1 MKGVMFMASQRVSN
15 IGRIVDT
22 LVLGGVVIAT
32 GLFQNGA
39 LLRWLICLI
48 LSISILEIATTIIE
62 RIFQC
67 RGICHI
73 KHLEAETKPI
83 PNWPHRG
90 VWAIWAEL
98 IVLQVAI
105 VLVFLLD
112 ASGRELILVVS
123 TTVSID
129 AGGLFV
135 GKLTRKFS
143 IGTPVHMLR
152 NLSPNKTYTGYLGE
166 LIFGF
171 VAGTTIVY
179 MFGLR
184 RDMATAGFILLSPVF
199 GACGDLLASGAK
211 RQLGIKNSNCFF
223 GRLPVFGVLEWF
235 TKSRDGYLDMSDSI
249 STNIILF
256 ALLVSILR

>member
-22 LVLGGVVIAT
+22 LVLGGVVIVT
-32 GLFQNGA
+32 GLFHGGA
-39 LLRWLICLI
+39 ILRWLICLI
-48 LSISILEIATTIIE
+48 LCISIIEIGTTIVE
-62 RIFQC
+62 RIYQ
-67 RGICHI
+67 RSGIYRI
-73 KHLEAETKPI
+73 KNPSAEIMPI
-83 PNWPHRG
+83 LHWPHRG

-98 IVLQVAI
+98 VVLQTAI
-105 VLVFLLD
+105 VLIFLLS
-112 ASGRELILVVS
+112 ASGRELILVVG

-129 AGGLFV
+129 AGGLFI
-135 GKLTRKFS
+135 GKLTRKLGL
-143 IGTPVHMLR
+143 GTSVRVLR

-184 RDMATAGFILLSPVF
+184 RDMATAGFILLAPVF